1 MDILIILLG
10 TVLFLT
16 GTILKLNVLYMM
28 TFLVAVFNDF
38 IRITKIKKKQDEREK
53 LITTNTDALT
63 YFLILGLLVI
73 LQTASI
79 KMPWLFK
86 SIPQLLCNI
95 IIAVCLIHST
105 VQIHCSSESGKIY
118 AMIYGSINDMDAF
131 LKVHHMICSLIDNM
145 KTMKMIDEK

>member
-10 TVLFLT
+10 TVLFSASI
-16 GTILKLNVLYMM
+16 ILKFDVLYM
-28 TFLVAVFNDF
+28 TAFLVAVFNDF
-38 IRITKIKKKQDEREK
+38 IHVTKIKKKQDEREK

-86 SIPQLLCNI
+86 SIPQLLCSI

-105 VQIHCSSESGKIY
+105 VL
-118 AMIYGSINDMDAF
+118 SIF
-131 LKVHHMICSLIDNM
+131 ERKY
-145 KTMKMIDEK
+145 